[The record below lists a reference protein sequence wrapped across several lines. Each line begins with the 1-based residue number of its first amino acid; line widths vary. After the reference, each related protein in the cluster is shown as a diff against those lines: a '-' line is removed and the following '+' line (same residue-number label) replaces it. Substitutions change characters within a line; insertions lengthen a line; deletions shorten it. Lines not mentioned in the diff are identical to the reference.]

1 MRIETKRF
9 DPFVVVPFVVV
20 VVVVVISFIVV
31 EEYTGTGTVRSFVRR

>member
-9 DPFVVVPFVVV
+9 DPFVVVPFVV